1 MNPLVL
7 TSEEAIKQ
15 SGPWTH
21 RDISA
26 NGSRFHVA
34 ELGSGTPILLLHG
47 FPMFWWTW
55 RNQMQPLAQAGFRVI
70 AMDLRGYG
78 GSDHPPQGYDPTTLA
93 KDAVGVLR
101 SMGETQAFVVGHGV
115 GGVVAWTMAAQSPDC
130 VLGVIAECSPH
141 PKAMRATLAR
151 SRDQRAALSYLLR
164 MQFPFIPE
172 SYYSK
177 NSAVHVGNFLQRYS
191 QDPSWLTNENRMIF
205 QAAYRAWP
213 TAHTAIEFQRWA
225 LRSLYRTDGRRYQ
238 ESIAEPIS
246 CPVLEIIGE
255 KDTMVLP
262 RYADSS
268 SMVSGAYQRNVLPTG
283 HYPHEENP
291 RAFTETVTHWL
302 RLQLS
307 QPPGS

>member
-1 MNPLVL
+1 ML
-7 TSEEAIKQ
+7 TSEEAIQ
-15 SGPWTH
+15 QAGPWKH
-21 RDISA
+21 RNIAA

-34 ELGSGTPILLLHG
+34 ELGSGTPLLLLHG

-55 RNQMQPLAQAGFRVI
+55 RNQLQPLAQAGFRVI

-93 KDAVGVLR
+93 QDAIGLLR
-101 SMGETQAFVVGHGV
+101 SMGETQSFVAGHGV
-115 GGVVAWTMAAQSPDC
+115 GGVIAWTMAAQSPDS

-141 PKAMRATLAR
+141 PKVMRATLAR
-151 SRDQRAALSYLLR
+151 SRGQRAALSFLIR

-177 NSAVHVGNFLQRYS
+177 NSAGHVGDFLQRYS
-191 QDPSWLTNENRMIF
+191 HNPSWLTNENRLIF
-205 QAAYRAWP
+205 QSAYRAWP

-225 LRSLYRTDGRRYQ
+225 FRSLYRTDGRRYQ
-238 ESIAEPIS
+238 ESISRQIE

-255 KDTMVLP
+255 KDTMVIP

-268 SMVSGAYQRNVLPTG
+268 GMVMGPYQRVVMPTG

-291 RAFTETVTHWL
+291 RAYTEIVSEWL
-302 RLQLS
+302 QRFSHTQ
-307 QPPGS
+307 QGG

>member
-1 MNPLVL
+1 MNTLVL
-7 TSEEAIKQ
+7 TSEEAIQ
-15 SGPWTH
+15 QPGPWKH
-21 RDISA
+21 RNIAA

-34 ELGSGTPILLLHG
+34 ELGSGTPLILLHG

-55 RNQMQPLAQAGFRVI
+55 RNQLQPLAQAGFRVI

-93 KDAVGVLR
+93 HDVIGLLR
-101 SMGETQAFVVGHGV
+101 SMGETKAFVAGHGV
-115 GGVVAWTMAAQSPDC
+115 GGVVAWTMAAQSPDSI
-130 VLGVIAECSPH
+130 LGVIAECSPH
-141 PKAMRATLAR
+141 PKVMRTTLTR
-151 SRDQRAALSYLLR
+151 SREQRAALSYLLR

-172 SYYSK
+172 SYYSN
-177 NSAVHVGNFLQRYS
+177 NSAVRVGDFLQRYS
-191 QDPSWLTNENRMIF
+191 HNPSWLTNENRLIF
-205 QAAYRAWP
+205 QSAYRAWP

-238 ESIAEPIS
+238 DSISRPIE

-268 SMVSGAYQRNVLPTG
+268 NMVSGPYQRVVLPTG

-291 RAFTETVTHWL
+291 RAFTEAVTEWL
-302 RLQLS
+302 YQRAVKPQS
-307 QPPGS
+307 E